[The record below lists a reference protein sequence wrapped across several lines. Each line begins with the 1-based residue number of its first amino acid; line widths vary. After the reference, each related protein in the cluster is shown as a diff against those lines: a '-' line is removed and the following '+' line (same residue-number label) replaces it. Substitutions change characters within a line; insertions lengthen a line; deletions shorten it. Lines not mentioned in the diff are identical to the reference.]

1 MLDILN
7 ALTPTAWA
15 LVALSALVIGT
26 VHTISGMA
34 GGMMLSIVLTPILGI
49 TRVVPVL
56 SVALMIGATS
66 RLWVFRHLVDWR
78 IFRAVMITGI
88 PGIVIGAGIYNLLSQ
103 QAVAAVL
110 GIFLI
115 AAIIARHTIEQS
127 RFHIEARGFS
137 ILGLVV
143 GLVSGTTVGGG
154 LLLVPFFLGAGLTG
168 ERFVAII
175 GAIGFTL
182 NAIKVLTFS
191 SLSVLDLETIVIG
204 CVAGLCVVP
213 GTYLGYWIVK
223 KTPVRIH
230 TAVVE
235 GLVVVGALYFLWL
248 AFGSYIYPQ
257 E

>member
-1 MLDILN
+1 MLDLIH
-7 ALTPTAWA
+7 ALTPTGWA
-15 LVALSALVIGT
+15 LVSLSAFVVGT

-34 GGMMLSIVLTPILGI
+34 GGVMLSILLTPILGV

-66 RLWVFRHLVDWR
+66 RLWVFRHLVDWKV
-78 IFRAVMITGI
+78 FRAVMITGI
-88 PGIVIGAGIYNLLSQ
+88 PGIMIGSYVYTVLSPN
-103 QAVAAVL
+103 AVAAVL
-110 GIFLI
+110 GIFLLI
-115 AAIIARHTIEQS
+115 TIIARHTLEQN
-127 RFHIEARGFS
+127 RFDIGTRGFAV
-137 ILGLVV
+137 LGLVF
-143 GLVSGTTVGGG
+143 GLVSGTTIGGG
-154 LLLVPFFLGAGLTG
+154 LLLVPFFLGAGLKG

-182 NAIKVLTFS
+182 NFVKVLTFS

-223 KTPVRIH
+223 KTPIRIH

-235 GLVVVGALYFLWL
+235 SLVVAGALFFLWL
-248 AFGSYIYPQ
+248 AFGSYIHP
-257 E
+257 ET